1 MMKTDE
7 YIFWVVP
14 ELPEN
19 PKRYLIYRATDQKKI
34 IAVLQF
40 KDKDYDVFEVPGE
53 KSLTY
58 TEQLKILEACDLFL
72 QKMYFYNW
80 D

>member
-7 YIFWVVP
+7 YIFWVIP
-14 ELPEN
+14 DLAEKP
-19 PKRYLIYRATDQKKI
+19 RTYLIYRANDRTKA
-34 IAVLQF
+34 IAIV
-40 KDKDYDVFEVPGE
+40 VFENKE
-53 KSLTY
+53 YDIFEISNDKSLTF
-58 TEQLKILEACDLFL
+58 TEQLNILEACDIFL

>member
-1 MMKTDE
+1 MLKTDE
-7 YIFWVVP
+7 YIFWAVP
-14 ELPEN
+14 DLPEN
-19 PKRYLIYRATDQKKI
+19 PKKYLIYRLTDQKQA

-40 KDKDYDVFEVPGE
+40 EDNDYDVFEVPGNE
-53 KSLTY
+53 PLTNL
-58 TEQLKILEACDLFL
+58 EQLKILEACDLFL

>member
-1 MMKTDE
+1 MMTTDE

-14 ELPEN
+14 DLAEK
-19 PKRYLIYRATDQKKI
+19 PKTYKIYRATDRTQAI
-34 IAVLQF
+34 AIAVF
-40 KDKDYDVFEVPGE
+40 ENKDYDVFEITRDV
-53 KSLTY
+53 SLTY
-58 TEQLKILEACDLFL
+58 TERLKILAACDLFL